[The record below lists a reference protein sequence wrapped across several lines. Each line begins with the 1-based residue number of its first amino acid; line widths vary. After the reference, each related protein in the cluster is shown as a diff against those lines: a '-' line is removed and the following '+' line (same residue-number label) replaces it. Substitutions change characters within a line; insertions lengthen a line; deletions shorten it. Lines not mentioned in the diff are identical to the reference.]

1 MDFPIEEYNLR
12 CKKAR
17 KLMEGKGLDGL
28 FVTGGCTFPI
38 PNFRYLTGVQ
48 PREGTTN
55 TAHPYVL
62 LFPMEGNP
70 IIIVRELLLT
80 DTIRQTWVEDVRGYT
95 FPFSP
100 PMVREAM
107 LDLNLHRG
115 KIGAELG
122 LDQRMNMPF
131 LDFQEI
137 RNILPDVEFVDAADI
152 FWELRMIKTYAE
164 VRIVRES
171 CKIACRI
178 YERLFDWI
186 KEGMFLEDIYKKARI
201 MQIEEGVRIGN
212 IRINAGQ
219 GFSWTE
225 MAPGTAGT
233 KKKVLQKGDLLWL
246 DSLLYHQGY
255 WSDFVRMGVVGRPSD
270 KQKREYELMSK
281 IVEKTTNS
289 ISPGLSGKEILKRVC
304 EEYRKLGVDVAYIDS
319 ILNHPFRLVGHG
331 IGLEPV
337 ERPYIYAKENYIIQP
352 GMTLSVEPCGGFPPN
367 FQLSL
372 ILEENILVTENGPE
386 VMTQYF
392 DSSLH
397 II

>member
-70 IIIVRELLLT
+70 IIIVREMLLS

-95 FPFSP
+95 FPFP
-100 PMVREAM
+100 PTMVKEA
-107 LDLNLHRG
+107 LFDLNLKKG

-122 LDQRMNMPF
+122 LDQRMNMPY
-131 LDFQEI
+131 LDFQQI
-137 RNILPDVEFVDAADI
+137 KSILPNVEFVDAADI
-152 FWELRMIKTYAE
+152 FWELRMIKTDAE
-164 VRIVRES
+164 VRIVEES

-178 YERLFDWI
+178 YERLFDWV
-186 KEGMFLEDIYKKARI
+186 KEDMLLEDIYKKARI
-201 MQIEEGVRIGN
+201 MQIEEGARIGN
-212 IRINAGQ
+212 VRINAGQ

-225 MAPGTAGT
+225 MAPGAAGT
-233 KKKVLQKGDLLWL
+233 KGKVLQKGDLLWI
-246 DSLLYHQGY
+246 DSLLYHNGY
-255 WSDFVRMGVVGRPSD
+255 WSDFIRMGVVGPPSD
-270 KQKREYELMSK
+270 KQKKEYDLMSK
-281 IVEKTTNS
+281 MVVKTINS
-289 ISPGLSGKEILKRVC
+289 ILPGLSGKEILKRVC
-304 EEYRKLGVDVAYIDS
+304 EEYRKLGVDAAYIDS
-319 ILNHPFRLVGHG
+319 ALKHPFRLVGHG

-337 ERPYIYAKENYIIQP
+337 ERPYIYAKENYFIQP
-352 GMTLSVEPCGGFPPN
+352 GMTISIEPCGGYPPE

-372 ILEENILVTENGPE
+372 MLEENILVRDDGPE
-386 VMTQYF
+386 VMTRYF
-392 DSSLH
+392 DCSLH